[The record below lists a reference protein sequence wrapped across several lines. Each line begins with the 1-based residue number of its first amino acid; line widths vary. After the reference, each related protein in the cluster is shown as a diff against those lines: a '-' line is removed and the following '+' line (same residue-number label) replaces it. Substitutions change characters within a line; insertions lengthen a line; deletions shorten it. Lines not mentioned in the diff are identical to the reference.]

1 MCIPSTMPKDI
12 LMRFSTKKNN
22 NNGDIKSA
30 LKMRKQLLRHA
41 NIDTSVQY
49 YNKSKVATVENREKN
64 KLG

>member
-1 MCIPSTMPKDI
+1 
-12 LMRFSTKKNN
+12 
-22 NNGDIKSA
+22 
-30 LKMRKQLLRHA
+30 MRKQLLRHA

>member
-1 MCIPSTMPKDI
+1 MCITSTMPKDI